1 MKRWG
6 RSFTYAFLVLVLTL
20 LGAVPAIAQP
30 YDWGPFDFGEDW
42 VALVPPPLPAGLS
55 ARHVFEDWGVTIS
68 SESVQGPRMGT
79 LSEIPEVNY
88 EGWIVAPV
96 ILNGSESEV
105 GAGSMTIN
113 FDEPVRRVSLNMG
126 AESETNIVARF
137 FDRSGAL
144 LGEVTRPL
152 YGIYPGE
159 FALEDADGS
168 GIVRVEV
175 ENEQPDVPEAL
186 NLILAEYVEPRP
198 FQRCVSQVA
207 QGALPFGDRTLQTLL
222 TITGSWNSTFFRIP
236 DGQAQIYSLEFRDPE
251 GAPLIVNL
259 DGTVNSEFELLSSG
273 YMHRFLESLILR
285 TLDSGKPLDQGYV
298 CATSKYPFEL
308 ATVYRILD
316 STRAPLAE
324 AGIDSSIPGQSFT
337 GVFEKTIAEDTNTA
351 LALANVSDSEA
362 TASVTFFMSPN
373 TTMEADVVLG
383 PGEQGA
389 WFADELA
396 EALSG
401 RDTEGTVEI
410 VSDQPVAATILR
422 TIQGVVS
429 ASLPLRRVPAGP
441 AK

>member
-6 RSFTYAFLVLVLTL
+6 RSLTYTILVLVVIA
-20 LGAVPAIAQP
+20 LGEVPTSAQP
-30 YDWGPFDFGEDW
+30 YGWGPFDFGEDW
-42 VALVPPPLPAGLS
+42 VALVPPPLPSGLS
-55 ARHVFEDWGVTIS
+55 ASHVFEDWGVTIS
-68 SESVQGPRMGT
+68 SGSVQGPRTGT
-79 LSEIPEVNY
+79 LSEVPHVNLVTP
-88 EGWIVAPV
+88 IAAPV

-105 GAGSMTIN
+105 SAGGMTIN

-126 AESETNIVARF
+126 AESETNVVARF
-137 FDRSGAL
+137 FDRSGTF
-144 LGEVTRPL
+144 LGEDTGTL
-152 YGIYPGE
+152 YGIYPDE
-159 FALEDADGS
+159 FALEDADGA

-175 ENEQPDVPEAL
+175 EYEETDVPEAL
-186 NLILAEYVEPRP
+186 NLIVAEYVEPRP

-207 QGALPFGDRTLQTLL
+207 QGAMPFGDRTLQTLL
-222 TITGSWNSTFFRIP
+222 TITGSWNRTFFRIP
-236 DGQAQIYSLEFRDPE
+236 DGQAQIYSLEFRDLE
-251 GAPLIVNL
+251 GAPLTVNL

-273 YMHRFLESLILR
+273 YMHRYLESRILR
-285 TLDSGKPLDQGYV
+285 TLGSGRPLDQGYA

-308 ATVYRILD
+308 AAVYRVLD
-316 STRAPLAE
+316 STSAPLAE

-337 GVFEKTIAEDTNTA
+337 GVFEKTLAEDTNTA

-373 TTMEADVVLG
+373 TTMETEVVLG

-401 RDTEGTVEI
+401 RDAEGTVEI
-410 VSDQPVAATILR
+410 ISDEPVAVTILR

>member
-1 MKRWG
+1 M
-6 RSFTYAFLVLVLTL
+6 
-20 LGAVPAIAQP
+20 
-30 YDWGPFDFGEDW
+30 
-42 VALVPPPLPAGLS
+42 
-55 ARHVFEDWGVTIS
+55 TIS
-68 SESVQGPRMGT
+68 SGSVQGPRTGT
-79 LSEIPEVNY
+79 LSEVPHVNLVTP
-88 EGWIVAPV
+88 IAAPV

-105 GAGSMTIN
+105 SAGGMTIN

-126 AESETNIVARF
+126 AESETNVVARF
-137 FDRSGAL
+137 FDRSGTF
-144 LGEVTRPL
+144 LGEDTGTL
-152 YGIYPGE
+152 YGIYPDE
-159 FALEDADGS
+159 FALEDADGA

-175 ENEQPDVPEAL
+175 EYEETDVPEAL
-186 NLILAEYVEPRP
+186 NLIVAEYVEPRP

-207 QGALPFGDRTLQTLL
+207 QGALPFEDRTLQTLL
-222 TITGSWNSTFFRIP
+222 TITGLWADTDFRVP
-236 DGQAQIYSLEFRDPE
+236 DLKSQIVSLGFREP
-251 GAPLIVNL
+251 GGGPLTVNL
-259 DGTVNSEFELLSSG
+259 GGEVNSDFEYLFSG
-273 YMHRFLESLILR
+273 HMYRYLDSRILR
-285 TLDSGKPLDQGYV
+285 TADSGSPLDQGYA
-298 CATSKYPFEL
+298 CATSKFPFEL

-316 STRAPLAE
+316 STGAPLAE

-396 EALSG
+396 ESLSG
-401 RDTEGTVEI
+401 RDAEGTVEI
-410 VSDQPVAATILR
+410 ISDEPVAVTILR

-429 ASLPLRRVPAGP
+429 ASLPLRRLPAGP